1 MNYLNGFPSIGL
13 SKFEIP
19 YVLFF
24 FAHAHIGFYCA
35 HKGNK
40 ALSQENKAK
49 TKERNQAFRGKAHL
63 LF

>member
-13 SKFEIP
+13 SKSEIP

-24 FAHAHIGFYCA
+24 FAHAHICFYCA

-40 ALSQENKAK
+40 ALPQQNKAK
-49 TKERNQAFRGKAHL
+49 KKASKQAFRGKAHL